1 MLCRTDKS
9 GKLCVLSK
17 DLCIKK
23 MLPHIENDV
32 LVDEDQVS
40 ASEKFLNATSS
51 QLSKV
56 LMIANNN
63 NHQDRVKSAI
73 TVSNSKIPT
82 LGQLLK
88 DHKPEAVPGEGPP
101 TRPVCYAS
109 EAPNGTLSDLVG
121 KVLSPFIQ
129 EMDSK
134 VGTEAGSTEEVKA
147 RIQSVNEKISRA
159 GIEKGLFQKDGELV
173 TVSLDVDAYFPS

>member
-1 MLCRTDKS
+1 
-9 GKLCVLSK
+9 
-17 DLCIKK
+17 
-23 MLPHIENDV
+23 MLPHIENDL

-56 LMIANNN
+56 LMIANDN

-134 VGTEAGSTEEVKA
+134 VGTEAGSTEDVKA